1 MKLRNSGGYIEAVMT
16 RPKIGILGLGSIG
29 SRHKANFEALGC
41 EVVGYDPILTGY
53 SSFNDVLACDAMVIA
68 SPTDMHFKHIMVC
81 EKNLLVEKP
90 LVMTRKEW
98 EEVPLHHIRLVGY
111 NLRFHSCVKKVRQWL
126 AKGTIGKPLWARFTC
141 AQYNDREAYRRD
153 GVVLNWSH
161 EIDLALHLLGK
172 AEVQGA
178 ALTDGESLAD
188 ILLRHEHNG
197 CHTVIHLDYLT
208 QPERRGFVIIGTH
221 GSIDADLVNRQAF
234 MKDNDG
240 RLIHNHFGED
250 TFDSNYLT
258 EAEAFLALIENK
270 IMPQHLIGCT
280 AKQAHDVVDICL
292 EVKEFHE

>member
-1 MKLRNSGGYIEAVMT
+1 MT
-16 RPKIGILGLGSIG
+16 KPKIGILGLGSIG
-29 SRHKANFEALGC
+29 SRHRDNFMSLGC
-41 EVVGYDPILTGY
+41 GVRGYDPIKGGDSLRE
-53 SSFNDVLACDAMVIA
+53 DILKWADAIVIA
-68 SPTDMHFKHIMVC
+68 SPTAEHYYDIISCTAAGKPC
-81 EKNLLVEKP
+81 LVEKP
-90 LVMTRKEW
+90 LVARRIEHNNVKMDLGTVK
-98 EEVPLHHIRLVGY
+98 LVGY

-188 ILLRHEHNG
+188 ILLKHEHNG
-197 CHTVIHLDYLT
+197 CHTVVHLDYLT

-250 TFDSNYLT
+250 TFDSNYVT

-292 EVKEFHE
+292 EVKEFHGQ